1 VLSGHW
7 PLCISR
13 TLSDRMRLRVPFDSP
28 RGEQAWVDQFGPD
41 YWVFPNW
48 RLDIN
53 ENRALPDQAGMQM
66 FAPLEEPVSKAMTI
80 KKGPGFW
87 IWEIGLK

>member
-1 VLSGHW
+1 
-7 PLCISR
+7 
-13 TLSDRMRLRVPFDSP
+13 MRLRVPFDSP